1 MIQTPQ
7 EVENDIK
14 EPQGDPQP
22 TVDILDNGR
31 NTVRVWLLSRTLSF
45 GAGYLW
51 QAQIQD
57 VIRNLLVTRTRLFAA
72 RWCELMIILIRG
84 FL

>member
-14 EPQGDPQP
+14 EPQGDLQL

-31 NTVRVWLLSRTLSF
+31 NTVRVWFLSRTLSF
-45 GAGYLW
+45 GAVYLW
-51 QAQIQD
+51 QVQIQD
-57 VIRNLLVTRTRLFAA
+57 VIRNVLLLVTT
-72 RWCELMIILIRG
+72 ISISIL
-84 FL
+84 

>member
-31 NTVRVWLLSRTLSF
+31 NTIRVWLLSRTLSF
-45 GAGYLW
+45 GVGYL
-51 QAQIQD
+51 
-57 VIRNLLVTRTRLFAA
+57 
-72 RWCELMIILIRG
+72 
-84 FL
+84 